1 MPAYEYT
8 CKDCSKDFT
17 VFLTIKE
24 YEAKPKITCSHC
36 QSDKVEKKLTTFF
49 TKTSRKS

>member
-8 CKDCSKDFT
+8 CKDCGKDFI

-24 YEAKPKITCSHC
+24 YESNPKIKCDYC
-36 QSDKVEKKLTTFF
+36 GSDHVERKISAFVAMTSKK
-49 TKTSRKS
+49 S